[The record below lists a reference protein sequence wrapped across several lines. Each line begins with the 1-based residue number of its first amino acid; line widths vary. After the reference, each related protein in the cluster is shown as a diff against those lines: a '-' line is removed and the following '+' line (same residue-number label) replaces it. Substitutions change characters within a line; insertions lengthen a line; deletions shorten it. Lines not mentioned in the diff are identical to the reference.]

1 MIDTLDDARYG
12 GQERPATVTARVQEM
27 QEEISERMEEFKDE
41 VLQSLAEIEIPE
53 VLDAVDETVLTD
65 ALKETMLE
73 EYKISVI
80 IHALSYS
87 HSLLFL

>member
-1 MIDTLDDARYG
+1 MIDVLDDARYG

-41 VLQSLAEIEIPE
+41 ILQSVEDIEIPE
-53 VLDAVDETVLTD
+53 MDSVDETAITD
-65 ALKETMLE
+65 ALKETILE

-80 IHALSYS
+80 IHALCYT
-87 HSLLFL
+87 HSLLLL